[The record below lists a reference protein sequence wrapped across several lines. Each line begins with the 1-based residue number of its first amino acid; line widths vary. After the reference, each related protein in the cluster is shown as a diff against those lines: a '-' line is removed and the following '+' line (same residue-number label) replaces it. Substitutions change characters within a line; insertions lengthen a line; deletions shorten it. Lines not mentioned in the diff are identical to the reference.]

1 MIPSKRWF
9 PTTTVDR
16 AAWINNFARQF
27 EAVALS
33 LGFSVADVT
42 SMNQD
47 NEDFQAV
54 ARAITSADAFMAALR
69 AFRVSLS
76 EQKVGSPK
84 PMFPTLTLTPPPN
97 DVPAGIFQR
106 LDERVRRV
114 RAAAAYTDEI
124 GALLKIIPIKSESI
138 VDDELVP
145 AIKAAAR
152 PGNVVEVRFTR
163 GETNG
168 IFLQTRLDKEEKWND
183 AGRFVRS
190 PAVLEIPDGTGA
202 PRAVQIRA
210 RYIIGNDP
218 VGQNSDIVNVVTMP
232 E

>member
-9 PTTTVDR
+9 PLSITER

-33 LGFSVADVT
+33 LGFSAADID

-47 NEDFQAV
+47 AEDFRTL
-54 ARAITSADAFMAALR
+54 ARAITSADAFMSALR
-69 AFRVSLS
+69 AFRISLT
-76 EQKVGSPK
+76 EEKVGSPK
-84 PMFPTLTLTPPPN
+84 PVFPTLTLTPPPN
-97 DVPAGIFQR
+97 NVPAGIFQR

-114 RAAAAYTDEI
+114 RAAPAYTDEV
-124 GALLKIIPIKSESI
+124 GALFNILPGKSQSIAES
-138 VDDELVP
+138 ELVP
-145 AIKAAAR
+145 RIRAFTL
-152 PGNVVEVRFTR
+152 PGNIVQVRFTR
-163 GETNG
+163 GDTDG
-168 IFLQTRLDKEEKWND
+168 IFLQTRLDKEETWYD

-190 PAVLEIPDGTGA
+190 PASIMIPDGTGA

-218 VGQNSDIVNVVTMP
+218 VGLNSDIVNVVTMP
-232 E
+232 